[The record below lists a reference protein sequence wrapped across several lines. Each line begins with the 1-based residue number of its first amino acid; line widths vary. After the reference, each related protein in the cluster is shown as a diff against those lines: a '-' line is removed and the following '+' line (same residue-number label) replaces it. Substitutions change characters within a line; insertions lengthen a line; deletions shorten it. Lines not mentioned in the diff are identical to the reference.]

1 MNPYF
6 TNTDLN
12 ILCSSMK
19 LIADSGST
27 KTTWHLL
34 SDDVGKECVTSGINP
49 FFQQSSDILK
59 TLQEE
64 FNLPLSDISTIN
76 YYGAGV
82 ANEQK
87 RKELHVALHEYFA
100 IDQIVI
106 ESDLLA
112 AAHSLCGS
120 QPGIAAIMGTGSNS
134 CHYDGH
140 KIVQHVSPLG
150 YVLGD
155 EGSGA
160 VLGKKL
166 LSDVLKNQLP
176 ATVIS
181 LFFDTY
187 KLTMAEIIENV
198 YRKPFPNRFMAG
210 FTRFLSANIDQ
221 PEIHDLVLGSFK
233 EFFSRNILQYKDALH
248 LPVHFTG
255 SVAWYFRDILS
266 EAALQYG
273 CTTGKITCN
282 PMEGL
287 IEYHKRTP

>member
-1 MNPYF
+1 
-6 TNTDLN
+6 
-12 ILCSSMK
+12 MK

-27 KTTWHLL
+27 KTTWHLIT
-34 SDDVGKECVTSGINP
+34 DEVGKHCVTSGINP

-64 FNLPLSDISTIN
+64 FSLPVNNISSIF

-87 RKELHVALHEYFA
+87 RKELHVALHEYFT
-100 IDQIVI
+100 IDHIVI

-112 AAHSLCGS
+112 AAHSLCGF

-134 CHYDGH
+134 CYYDGE

-166 LSDVLKNQLP
+166 LSDVLKNQLSAP
-176 ATVIS
+176 LIS

-187 KLTMAEIIENV
+187 KLTLAEIIENV

-233 EFFSRNILQYKDALH
+233 EFFSRNILQYKEASR

-255 SVAWYFRDILS
+255 SIAWYFQNILS
-266 EAALQYG
+266 EAAQQYG

-287 IEYHKRTP
+287 IDYHKMTP